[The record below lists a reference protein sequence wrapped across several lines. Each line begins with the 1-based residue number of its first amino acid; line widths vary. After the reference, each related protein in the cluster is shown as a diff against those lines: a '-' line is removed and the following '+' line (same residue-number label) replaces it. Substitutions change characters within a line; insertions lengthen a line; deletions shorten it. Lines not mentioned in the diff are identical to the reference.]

1 MFRWFLRKISKK
13 LLIGLLGFV
22 ILTREEE
29 SVPQYYI
36 DKDSKSLPPILYL
49 TVKTSLLGHLDRK
62 SCTLYREFLPYANF
76 ITAVFQNYN

>member
-49 TVKTSLLGHLDRK
+49 TVKTSLLGHLGRK
-62 SCTLYREFLPYANF
+62 SCTVYLISTPH
-76 ITAVFQNYN
+76 TVC